1 MEQRAAQTAIVQA
14 QRERDAHAALD
25 AVERARSHIIDSILT
40 LKCPKCR
47 KAFNGFEGCFALSCS
62 DDAGNGC
69 GATFCAFCLQQSTWV
84 HAHVL
89 TCPYNSIPTGGVF
102 ADEAVFEAA
111 QRARRQ
117 RLIHQYLD
125 TLSPEVRGPAL
136 AAVKRELQ
144 GIGIDVEALQTPAP
158 AVTAP
163 AADAGAAAPLAV
175 PLAAAAAAAGAVQ
188 AAVPRLLD
196 SCRQWLQQQRDQLTA
211 SVDSAAFAAADTLQR
226 SAKGLCEELQ
236 RSGEPALAKAGYA
249 ELEQV
254 TRLQLAKLAAAQQK
268 QQTLCA
274 PRAAVWAAHER
285 RMQQRLRR
293 AQWQQR
299 SIKRQQL
306 LQQLA
311 SVLRVLCPVGV
322 LLLLL
327 YCAQPWLLAAAAR
340 VKLFLIINLADLLWN
355 AVVGLAAVLLTVAS
369 KRWQ

>member
-1 MEQRAAQTAIVQA
+1 VTWPICCCCRAS
-14 QRERDAHAALD
+14 
-25 AVERARSHIIDSILT
+25 RS
-40 LKCPKCR
+40 
-47 KAFNGFEGCFALSCS
+47 GCC
-62 DDAGNGC
+62 C
-69 GATFCAFCLQQSTWV
+69 CC
-84 HAHVL
+84 
-89 TCPYNSIPTGGVF
+89 C
-102 ADEAVFEAA
+102 
-111 QRARRQ
+111 
-117 RLIHQYLD
+117 
-125 TLSPEVRGPAL
+125 
-136 AAVKRELQ
+136 
-144 GIGIDVEALQTPAP
+144 
-158 AVTAP
+158 
-163 AADAGAAAPLAV
+163 
-175 PLAAAAAAAGAVQ
+175 
-188 AAVPRLLD
+188 
-196 SCRQWLQQQRDQLTA
+196 WLQQQRDQLTA